1 MKKIFLKH
9 LSGGILILFFAL
21 LCSMPVFAKT
31 VSGNDPELVTGGG
44 DAGSVRYNNLGS

>member
-1 MKKIFLKH
+1 MKKILLKH
-9 LSGGILILFFAL
+9 LSSGILILFFVL

-31 VSGNDPELVTGGG
+31 VSGNDPELVTG